1 MIFNKTT
8 TTLAPRI
15 NTALGNNL
23 SISNKV
29 NLTFNLDLHSLAFNS
44 NKFYSTSLSPLVINS
59 TPDNLVFNQ
68 NKAGLLLA
76 SIYSLSYVGDEIDS
90 PFFEDLSKVY
100 NNLEQGEYRLDFF
113 LYLKSSNTL
122 SVYNFNLSNDCL
134 YSNLGTQGYFNFLK
148 KYIEFESNSL

>member
-44 NKFYSTSLSPLVINS
+44 NKFYSTNEEKDTNNQTNVVNINDS
-59 TPDNLVFNQ
+59 FDDDQ
-68 NKAGLLLA
+68 NIL
-76 SIYSLSYVGDEIDS
+76 
-90 PFFEDLSKVY
+90 
-100 NNLEQGEYRLDFF
+100 
-113 LYLKSSNTL
+113 
-122 SVYNFNLSNDCL
+122 
-134 YSNLGTQGYFNFLK
+134 
-148 KYIEFESNSL
+148 